1 MGNHP
6 IEMLMKTAMESIQQ
20 IVDVNTIVGDPVE
33 SQDGTVII
41 PISRVSCGFAAGG
54 SEFAPTDEQ
63 KNEQKDKENSGGG
76 GANQLPFGGGSGA
89 GVSVQ
94 PVAFL
99 VVGNGTIRLLP
110 VDTNVV
116 VDRLFDTVPD
126 LVDKFS
132 GMLQKRK
139 KQQQP
144 APSAPPSSPS
154 SSEDIIIARE

>member
-6 IEMLMKTAMESIQQ
+6 IESLMKTAMESIQQ

-33 SQDGTVII
+33 TPDGSVII

-54 SEFAPTDEQ
+54 SEFAAHED
-63 KNEQKDKENSGGG
+63 NKEHAGGQ
-76 GANQLPFGGGSGA
+76 APPLPFGGGAGA

-110 VDTNVV
+110 VDANVV
-116 VDRLFDTVPD
+116 VDRLIDTVPD
-126 LVDKFS
+126 LLDRVT
-132 GMLQKRK
+132 GMFQKK
-139 KQQQP
+139 KKVP
-144 APSAPPSSPS
+144 
-154 SSEDIIIARE
+154 EDIIIARD